1 MRLEYQCAIIGSGP
15 AGLASAVKLAHEGM
29 TDFIL
34 IERERET
41 GGILNQCIHTGFGL
55 ELYREDLTGPQFA
68 RRLKNEL
75 DSLIADSAN
84 GKRIHPAVLTA
95 SMVRKVE
102 KQPDGGFIV
111 KISSKESGLLSI
123 KANVVITA
131 TGCRE
136 RTRENVEV
144 AGSRPA
150 GIYTAGQAQH
160 LINRK
165 HYAPGRRVIIQGSGD
180 IGLIMA
186 RRLTIEGFQ
195 VVAVLERLPWLSGLI
210 RNKVQCL
217 DHFGIELH
225 LGRQITE
232 IRGRGRVSSVKSEA
246 VGPNGKIL
254 SETEIEFEC
263 DTVLF
268 AVGLIPELESVKPAG
283 VKLPDHFH
291 PAVNSLFETNIPGLF
306 AAGNCLH
313 INDLADS
320 AAAEGQ
326 RTAESALEY
335 INKNKEFRRK
345 AEEPAGKL
353 PYAELEPKKD
363 LNAEFFK
370 KIESE
375 NYLVCIVCPKGCLL
389 RKGEYGCRRG
399 EEYFRRT
406 ASPAG
411 GYSQRV
417 STTVEAGPVDDRGR
431 LTVVPAVSAEEIP
444 VRLIPEAVRN
454 LKKTAP
460 ESSSKSSLTVTA
472 GGTAY
477 VFNLC
482 RINNGK
488 DQV

>member
-1 MRLEYQCAIIGSGP
+1 MRSEYRCVIIGSGP
-15 AGLASAVKLAHEGM
+15 AGLAAAVKLAREGM

-55 ELYREDLTGPQFA
+55 ELYKEDLTGPEFA
-68 RRLKNEL
+68 CRLKNEL
-75 DSLIADSAN
+75 EILIAESAD
-84 GKRIHPAVLTA
+84 RTQTPPVVLRA

-102 KQPDGGFIV
+102 KLPDDRFIV
-111 KISSKESGLLSI
+111 RISSKESGLLSI
-123 KANVVITA
+123 KTGVIITA

-136 RTRENVEV
+136 RTRENIEV

-150 GIYTAGQAQH
+150 GIYTAGQAQN

-165 HYAPGRRVIIQGSGD
+165 HYAPGKRVIIQGSGD

-186 RRLTIEGFQ
+186 RRLTIEGFN

-217 DHFGIELH
+217 DHFGIKLH

-232 IRGRGRVSSVKSEA
+232 ICGRGRVSSVISRA
-246 VGPNGKIL
+246 VGTGGELLPG
-254 SETEIEFEC
+254 SEIEFEC

-283 VKLPDHFH
+283 VRLPDNFH
-291 PAVNSLFETNIPGLF
+291 PKVNSLYETNIPGLF

-320 AAAEGQ
+320 AAAEGI
-326 RTAESALEY
+326 RTADFVLEY
-335 INKNKEFRRK
+335 IRKNEDFRRK
-345 AEEPAGKL
+345 AENAAGKL
-353 PYAELEPKKD
+353 PYAEPQPKKD
-363 LNAEFFK
+363 LNSDFFK
-370 KIESE
+370 RIEAE

-389 RKGEYGCRRG
+389 REGEYGCRRG

-406 ASPAG
+406 ASPSG

-417 STTVEAGPVDDRGR
+417 STTVEVNSTEQELQRGLLR
-431 LTVVPAVSAEEIP
+431 TVIVPAVSKEEIP
-444 VRLIPEAVRN
+444 VGLIPEAVKK
-454 LKKTAP
+454 LKDA
-460 ESSSKSSLTVTA
+460 SGA
-472 GGTAY
+472 GCSQSEIIISADGRDFT
-477 VFNLC
+477 FTLC
-482 RINNGK
+482 R
-488 DQV
+488 VE